1 MGFHLHRQLYLSFT
15 SAGPLA
21 PALAHQAT
29 ARPYTQSAR
38 RPAVAAAATAVAA
51 AVTAATAAAA
61 TVPAVVQRHSHT
73 EA

>member
-21 PALAHQAT
+21 LRAHQAN

-38 RPAVAAAATAVAA
+38 RPAIAAAATAAA
-51 AVTAATAAAA
+51 ATVTAATAAAA